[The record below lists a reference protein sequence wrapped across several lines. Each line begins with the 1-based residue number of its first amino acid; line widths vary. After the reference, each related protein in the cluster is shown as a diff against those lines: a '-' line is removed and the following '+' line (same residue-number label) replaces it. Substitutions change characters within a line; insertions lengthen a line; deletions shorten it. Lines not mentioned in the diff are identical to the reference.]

1 MDCASSIA
9 LGIIDR
15 FSFLPF
21 KGRLPEQDDDK
32 EEVERSFWLSFLSLF
47 LFLLHEN
54 DEGEVVIIVFAFLRL
69 HLRRRLFLASFV
81 PTRTVGVVVPRKED
95 ECDMTDKQD
104 QLDYLFLVRRAHKF
118 FPLSLSLSPLLLLL
132 LLDEKSRAR
141 VSRLL
146 SNPRRCSLADLA
158 KDWAIIK
165 SWKRAAET
173 YIA

>member
-1 MDCASSIA
+1 VTCDQSPSTPAGIDCASSIA

-81 PTRTVGVVVPRKED
+81 PTRTVGVVVP
-95 ECDMTDKQD
+95 
-104 QLDYLFLVRRAHKF
+104 
-118 FPLSLSLSPLLLLL
+118 
-132 LLDEKSRAR
+132 
-141 VSRLL
+141 
-146 SNPRRCSLADLA
+146 
-158 KDWAIIK
+158 
-165 SWKRAAET
+165 
-173 YIA
+173 

>member
-1 MDCASSIA
+1 
-9 LGIIDR
+9 
-15 FSFLPF
+15 
-21 KGRLPEQDDDK
+21 
-32 EEVERSFWLSFLSLF
+32 
-47 LFLLHEN
+47 
-54 DEGEVVIIVFAFLRL
+54 
-69 HLRRRLFLASFV
+69 
-81 PTRTVGVVVPRKED
+81 
-95 ECDMTDKQD
+95 MTDKQD
-104 QLDYLFLVRRAHKF
+104 QLDYLYLDAHKF
-118 FPLSLSLSPLLLLL
+118 FPLSLSLSPLLLL

>member
-1 MDCASSIA
+1 
-9 LGIIDR
+9 
-15 FSFLPF
+15 
-21 KGRLPEQDDDK
+21 
-32 EEVERSFWLSFLSLF
+32 
-47 LFLLHEN
+47 
-54 DEGEVVIIVFAFLRL
+54 
-69 HLRRRLFLASFV
+69 
-81 PTRTVGVVVPRKED
+81 
-95 ECDMTDKQD
+95 MTDKQD
-104 QLDYLFLVRRAHKF
+104 QLDYLYLDARTNSS
-118 FPLSLSLSPLLLLL
+118 LSLSLSPLLLLL

>member
-54 DEGEVVIIVFAFLRL
+54 DEGGVVIIVFAFLRL

-81 PTRTVGVVVPRKED
+81 PTRTVGVVEPRKED

-104 QLDYLFLVRRAHKF
+104 QLDYLYLVDARTNSS
-118 FPLSLSLSPLLLLL
+118 LSLSLSSSSSS
-132 LLDEKSRAR
+132 SR
-141 VSRLL
+141 
-146 SNPRRCSLADLA
+146 
-158 KDWAIIK
+158 
-165 SWKRAAET
+165 
-173 YIA
+173 

>member
-1 MDCASSIA
+1 MTCDQSPSTPAGIDCASSIA

-54 DEGEVVIIVFAFLRL
+54 DEGGVAIIVFAFLRL
-69 HLRRRLFLASFV
+69 DLRRRLFLASFV
-81 PTRTVGVVVPRKED
+81 PTRTVGVVEPRKED

-104 QLDYLFLVRRAHKF
+104 QLDYLYLDAHKF
-118 FPLSLSLSPLLLLL
+118 FPLSLSPLLLL

-146 SNPRRCSLADLA
+146 SSSRRCSLADLA
-158 KDWAIIK
+158 KDWAII
-165 SWKRAAET
+165 
-173 YIA
+173 